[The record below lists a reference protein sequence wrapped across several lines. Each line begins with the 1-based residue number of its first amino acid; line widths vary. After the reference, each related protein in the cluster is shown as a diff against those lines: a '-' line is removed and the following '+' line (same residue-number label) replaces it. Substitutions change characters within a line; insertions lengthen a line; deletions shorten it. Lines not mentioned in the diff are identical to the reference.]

1 MVYEESINT
10 KTKLNFENKN
20 IIIDDN
26 LDDNNIII
34 KIKYT
39 DYTNI
44 SLKHKNNSYSI
55 DIIKN
60 KKQLL
65 NLIINDLK
73 ENKIYNYNDLLD
85 VNVEIYVNNKT
96 LNLIK

>member
-1 MVYEESINT
+1 MVYEESIST

-55 DIIKN
+55 DITKN